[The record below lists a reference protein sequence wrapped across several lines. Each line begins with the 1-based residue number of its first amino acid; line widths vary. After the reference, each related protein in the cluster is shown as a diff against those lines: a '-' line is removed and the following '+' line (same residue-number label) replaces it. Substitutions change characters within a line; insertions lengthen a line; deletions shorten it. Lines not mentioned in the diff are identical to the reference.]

1 MEKLKISEICSI
13 NPRQDDNIPENSE
26 ISFIPMAAVSANGQV
41 DLSDTLESSKVKN
54 YTLHGE
60 RKRSNRSQ
68 SCKWIRRRKYG
79 VYCFKAKR
87 RYDYR

>member
-41 DLSDTLESSKVKN
+41 DLSGKILFSV
-54 YTLHGE
+54 
-60 RKRSNRSQ
+60 
-68 SCKWIRRRKYG
+68 
-79 VYCFKAKR
+79 
-87 RYDYR
+87 